1 MSHRFCYYL
10 ITAIAL
16 FLVAAVSCAP
26 AAQEPAAQ
34 EPAAQEP
41 AAQEPAAPAAP
52 AVPPD
57 IQFFTW
63 AEDDFEQESLEKL
76 VEDFQ
81 AEKLLTVNL
90 DVWR

>member
-10 ITAIAL
+10 STAMAL

-26 AAQEPAAQ
+26 AAQEPAV
-34 EPAAQEP
+34 QEP

-52 AVPPD
+52 AAPPN

-81 AEKLLTVNL
+81 AEKLFTVNL
-90 DVWR
+90 EVWR